1 MVKMSRNGFKIRRVR
16 PHYSIGARGFT
27 LIEILIV
34 VVILGIM
41 ATIVVP
47 QMSGASKEAREN
59 TLKDEL
65 RYLRTQIQVFKAQHG
80 DLSAGYPNGNIAAVP
95 TEAAFLDQMTH
106 CSSEKCAT
114 SATGSPVYKLGPY
127 LSRMPDNPINGTN
140 AIKVIPDAAPMPAP
154 NPAEATK
161 YGWIYKPSTQE
172 IIANSTGVDSAGMS
186 YGKY

>member
-59 TLKDEL
+59 
-65 RYLRTQIQVFKAQHG
+65 
-80 DLSAGYPNGNIAAVP
+80 LSAGYPNGNIAAVP